1 MDKGEPTIT
10 QTLNQLDFGVEAFA
24 YKDQENNISGVGF
37 FPAYPSTLRHGYH
50 LGLAEIVQ

>member
-1 MDKGEPTIT
+1 MDLSIT
-10 QTLNQLDFGVEAFA
+10 MEKTRFGVEAFA